1 MKPHYECELETEGYR
16 LKVTVFSE
24 SVSSAEQV
32 ARQRA
37 AQLFKEMHGV
47 ERNEAMFKVLAI
59 REKGA
64 F

>member
-16 LKVTVFSE
+16 LKVTVFSD
-24 SVSSAEQV
+24 SASSAEQI

-37 AQLFKEMHGV
+37 VQLFKEMYGV
-47 ERNEAMFKVLAI
+47 ERSEAKFNVLAI